1 MERTQFTFYESFV
14 KALSRIRKKA
24 DRADAYDAICMYAL
38 YGVEPDIDRMQD
50 LVAIAFE
57 LIRPTLDASRRKARN
72 GKAGVMARDESK
84 TGMANGKQSEK
95 CLHKT
100 DKQNEVCFGNC
111 NKQTESKKE
120 NKIENKI
127 EDEVEIKREI
137 EVKNECYNPLPPY
150 LPNSKQELQN
160 AFGDWLAYKKERREA
175 YKPVGL
181 RNLIT
186 QIENKAAEYGDETV
200 AALIR
205 ECMASNWKGIIFDRL
220 KEQTKPADTAV
231 QGRRTFSE
239 IIAEAERSGRI

>member
-14 KALSRIRKKA
+14 KALARIRKKA

-38 YGVEPDIDRMQD
+38 YGVEPDMDMLSD
-50 LVAIAFE
+50 AAAIAFE
-57 LIRPTLDASRRKARN
+57 LIKPNLDASRRKSDS
-72 GKAGVMARDESK
+72 GKAGASAK
-84 TGMANGKQSEK
+84 HAGGKALANGKQSAGK
-95 CLHKT
+95 MLASC
-100 DKQNEVCFGNC
+100 KQNSGKKEN
-111 NKQTESKKE
+111 KKE

-160 AFGDWLAYKKERREA
+160 AFDDWLAYKKERREA

-231 QGRRTFSE
+231 QGRKSFSE
-239 IIAEAERSGRI
+239 IIAEAERNGRI